1 MNASDLPPSPA
12 GRGHVPGG
20 AGEEGVGRSGRH
32 PFLVEG
38 RADVLAHRGA
48 SALHP
53 PGNTERAFAA
63 ALEMGFDHLETDVQV
78 TSDGVVVVFHDER
91 LDDATT
97 ATGAVADHTWAEL
110 RTVRTTVDG
119 QATEDGLVRLD
130 ELLDRFPTAFFNID
144 IKTDATIEPA
154 TRTLVRADARRRV
167 CVAAFGWR
175 RLRAV
180 RRVLRPGWCSAMA
193 KPEIAITRI
202 AAWLRLPVPRLAD
215 VVQLPTTYR
224 GRTIVDR
231 RFVDACHRSGVAV
244 HVWTV
249 NDADE
254 ADRLRALGVDA
265 VISDRPDRVG

>member
-1 MNASDLPPSPA
+1 MSTTDPPTPRRHRTDAPGERDL
-12 GRGHVPGG
+12 GN
-20 AGEEGVGRSGRH
+20 GELH
-32 PFLVEG
+32 PFLTEG

-48 SALHP
+48 SSLHP

-63 ALEMGFDHLETDVQV
+63 ALAMGFDHLETDVQV

-97 ATGAVADHTWAEL
+97 ATGTIADHIWSEL
-110 RTVRTTVDG
+110 LTVRTTVDG

-130 ELLDRFPTAFFNID
+130 ELLERFPTAFFNID

-154 TRTLVRADARRRV
+154 TRILVRADTRSRV

-180 RRVLRPGWCSAMA
+180 RRRLGPGWCSAMA
-193 KPEIAITRI
+193 KPEIAVTRI
-202 AAWLRLPVPRLAD
+202 AAWLRIPVPRLAD

-231 RFVDACHRSGVAV
+231 RFVEACHRSGVAV

-249 NDADE
+249 NDPEE
-254 ADRLRALGVDA
+254 ATRLRALGVDA
-265 VISDRPDRVG
+265 VISDRPDEVG

>member
-1 MNASDLPPSPA
+1 MNAADPRTRQNHQF
-12 GRGHVPGG
+12 GERG
-20 AGEEGVGRSGRH
+20 EQGVGRRERH
-32 PFLVEG
+32 PFLVDG

-63 ALEMGFDHLETDVQV
+63 ALEMGFDHLETDVQAS
-78 TSDGVVVVFHDER
+78 SDGVVVVFHDER

-97 ATGAVADHTWAEL
+97 ATGTIGDHTWSEL

-119 QATEDGLVRLD
+119 QATDDGLVRLD
-130 ELLDRFPTAFFNID
+130 ELLERFPMAFFNID

-154 TRTLVRADARRRV
+154 TRVLIEADARARV

-180 RRVLRPGWCSAMA
+180 RRRLGPGWCSAMA
-193 KPEIAITRI
+193 KPEIAMTRM
-202 AAWLRLPVPRLAD
+202 AAWVRLPVPRLAD
-215 VVQLPTTYR
+215 VVQLPTTFR

-231 RFVDACHRSGVAV
+231 RFVDACHRSGIAV

-249 NDADE
+249 NDTDE
-254 ADRLRALGVDA
+254 AARLRALGVDA
-265 VISDRPDRVG
+265 VISDRPEQFA